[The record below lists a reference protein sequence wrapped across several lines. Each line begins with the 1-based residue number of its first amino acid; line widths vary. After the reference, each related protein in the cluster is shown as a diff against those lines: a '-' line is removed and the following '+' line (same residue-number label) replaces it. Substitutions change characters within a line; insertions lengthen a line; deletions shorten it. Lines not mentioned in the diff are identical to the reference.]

1 MENLKIYDV
10 PQNGKLDKEKS
21 KKLTGYPSIDKPW
34 LQYYTDEQKS
44 AEIPEM
50 TCYEVL
56 WDYNKEHKGDEVLN
70 YFGKKIT
77 YQKLFDEIDKT
88 AKAYVSLGV
97 KAGDIVTICGVS
109 TPELIYSFYALNK
122 IGAIPNVIDPRTNA
136 KGINRY
142 LNEVDSQCLVT
153 LDLCYP
159 NVKNAIENTKVE
171 NVVVFSANDSLPL
184 PLKIGK
190 QVSDKIKTKKGEL
203 KPLDIPEQGPYIKW
217 KDFIKNGQNVQK
229 VPVKEYTK
237 DYPAG
242 IVHTGG
248 TTGVPKAV
256 LLSNENFNA
265 AMIQVQNCPS
275 GVERG
280 DVFLNVIVPFVAFGT
295 VLALHT
301 PTVLGWKT
309 ALVPKF
315 EVEKIDDLVI
325 KHKPNV
331 MMGVPTYFE
340 TLMKSPKMINHDLS
354 HFKAILGGGDKT
366 LEQFEDS
373 LNNFLREHGSMAV
386 YMKGYSLTECS
397 SVATCS
403 FKDINASG
411 SNGIPLSKTTI
422 SAFEP
427 GTEEELTY
435 NNKGELCINTPTIM
449 KGYLNNQEATDEI
462 KIKHSDGKYWIHT
475 GDIGYVDENGLI
487 YTVDRIK
494 RMIARSGYKVFPS
507 ELENLFAKHP
517 AVEACAVV
525 GVYDSVDKEVPK
537 AHIVLKP
544 DYIGEEEKIISELNE
559 MIDEA
564 GFPEYFTPAE
574 YKFRTDIPLTDIGKV
589 DFMALK
595 KEDENLEKPKV
606 KTIGGIA

>member
-1 MENLKIYDV
+1 MENLKVLKTTI
-10 PQNGKLDKEKS
+10 NSSLDKEKS
-21 KKLTGYPSIDKPW
+21 TKLTGYPSIDKPW
-34 LQYYTDEQKS
+34 LKYYTEEEKA

-50 TCYEVL
+50 TCYQVL
-56 WDYNKEHKGDEVLN
+56 YDYNKNCGAAEVLD
-70 YFGKKIT
+70 YFGRKIT
-77 YQKLFDEIDKT
+77 YSELFANIDK
-88 AKAYVSLGV
+88 AARAYVNLGV

-122 IGAIPNVIDPRTNA
+122 IGAVPNVIDPRTNA

-142 LNEVDSQCLVT
+142 LKEVDSKLLVT

-159 NVKNAIENTKVE
+159 NVKNAIEGTSVE
-171 NVVVFSANDSLPL
+171 NVVVFSANDSLPFG
-184 PLKIGK
+184 LKVAK
-190 QVSDKIKTKKGEL
+190 VASDKL
-203 KPLDIPEQGPYIKW
+203 KEILRKEQKLDIPNSAPYIRW
-217 KDFIKNGQNVQK
+217 DDFIKAGSEIK
-229 VPVKEYTK
+229 TIPIKPYTK

-256 LLSNENFNA
+256 VLSNENFNA
-265 AMIQVQNCPS
+265 AMIQVKNCPAD
-275 GVERG
+275 VERG

-309 ALVPKF
+309 VLVPKF

-325 KHKPNV
+325 KNKPNV

-340 TLMKSPKMINHDLS
+340 TLMKSPKMVEHDLS
-354 HFKAILGGGDKT
+354 HFNAILGGGDKT
-366 LEQFEDS
+366 LEEFEHT
-373 LNNFLREHGSMAV
+373 LNDFLRDHGSKAV

-403 FKDINASG
+403 FRNINAPG

-427 GTEEELTY
+427 GTDEELPY
-435 NNKGELCINTPTIM
+435 NTSGELCINTPTIM
-449 KGYLNNQEATDEI
+449 VGYLNNEEATEEV
-462 KIKHSDGKYWIHT
+462 KQMHSDGKYWVHT
-475 GDIGYVDENGLI
+475 GDIGYVDEDGMI

-494 RMIARSGYKVFPS
+494 RMIPRSGYKVFPS
-507 ELENLFAKHP
+507 ELENLFVKHP
-517 AVEACAVV
+517 AVETCAVV
-525 GVYDSVDKEVPK
+525 GIYDPVDKEVPK

-544 DYIGEEEKIISELNE
+544 GYLADYEKLKQELNE
-559 MIDEA
+559 MIAEA
-564 GFPEYFTPAE
+564 GFPEYFTPVD
-574 YKFRTDIPLTDIGKV
+574 YKFRSDIPVTDIGKI

-595 KEDENLEKPKV
+595 AEDDAKIEPKIKVYV
-606 KTIGGIA
+606 K